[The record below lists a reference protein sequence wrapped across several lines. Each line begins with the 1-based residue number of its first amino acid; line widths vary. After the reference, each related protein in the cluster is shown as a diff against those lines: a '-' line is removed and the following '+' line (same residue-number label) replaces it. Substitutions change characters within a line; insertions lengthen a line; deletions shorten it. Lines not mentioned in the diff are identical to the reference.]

1 MTLAHWCVLAAALL
15 PYLFTGLAKSSA
27 RYDNRAP
34 RRWLEQVEG
43 WRRRAHWA
51 QLNSFEA
58 FAPFAAGV
66 IIAHQAG
73 AQGGA
78 VNALAGGFVVLRLI
92 YGLLYIADRPAARS
106 LVWTAAFGCVLG
118 LFGLAAVA

>member
-1 MTLAHWCVLAAALL
+1 MTLAYWCVLAAAVL
-15 PYLFTGLAKSSA
+15 PYLFTGLAKTSA
-27 RYDNRAP
+27 GYDNRAP
-34 RRWLEQVEG
+34 RRWLEGVEG

-58 FAPFAAGV
+58 FPPFAAAV

-73 AQGGA
+73 ARGA
-78 VNALAGGFVVLRLI
+78 ATDALAAAFVVLRLG
-92 YGLLYIADRPAARS
+92 YGMLYVADRPAARS

-118 LFGLAAVA
+118 LFGLAATA